1 MRLPAS
7 HSSAGTYTYSGG
19 SAQFRKPRRCS
30 GRAWYSNR
38 TVVLRR
44 GNDCGIWQSRAARI
58 DERTVVIL
66 YIAHQLLEIM
76 SERSRPRGVHRA
88 ARKDWRPID
97 RDDFLFRLRR
107 QLVQF
112 GVAQPSSY
120 VHKAMDLRRRA
131 QAHCDIVLSG
141 GAGGTAWLGAALRAA
156 ASSYWSCW

>member
-1 MRLPAS
+1 MVSKLLSVSILP
-7 HSSAGTYTYSGG
+7 
-19 SAQFRKPRRCS
+19 
-30 GRAWYSNR
+30 RA
-38 TVVLRR
+38 VLRKIL

-88 ARKDWRPID
+88 ARKDWHPID